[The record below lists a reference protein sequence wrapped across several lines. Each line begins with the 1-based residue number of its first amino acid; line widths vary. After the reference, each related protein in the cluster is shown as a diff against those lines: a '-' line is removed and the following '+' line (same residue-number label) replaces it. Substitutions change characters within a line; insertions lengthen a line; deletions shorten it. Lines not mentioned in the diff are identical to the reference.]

1 MKAPSITLCPH
12 HIPTSHRRRLPT
24 SDTVTV
30 MTAADNGYLAGRSI
44 IVTGAASGFG
54 RLVTALASAR
64 GANVLAADVD
74 GAGVAALA
82 AELQAQGLPV
92 QACTTDVT
100 DSAQMHAMASACVEH
115 FGAIDVLVNNAGTM
129 PLAFWADHAAA
140 ADAWS
145 RCIDINF
152 KGVVNGI
159 AAVHDQMIKQGRGH
173 VVNISSIYGNTPVA
187 GSAIYT
193 ATKAAVNVL
202 SESLRIESQ
211 GRIKVTTVKPT
222 GVIGTNLGS
231 TIINGDAM
239 IGILGQNMD
248 SFRENVVKFMT
259 PGESEGLTDPEN
271 IRYWAISPEELA
283 EQIVYVI
290 DQPWGISISDI
301 TVRASGDQYLS

>member
-1 MKAPSITLCPH
+1 M
-12 HIPTSHRRRLPT
+12 
-24 SDTVTV
+24 TV
-30 MTAADNGYLAGRSI
+30 AGNGYLSGRTI

-54 RLVTALASAR
+54 RLVTDIASQR
-64 GANVLAADVD
+64 GANVFAVDVD
-74 GAGVAALA
+74 ADGLEALL
-82 AELQAQGLPV
+82 AELQSRGQSV
-92 QACTTDVT
+92 KVCTADVT
-100 DSAQMHAMASACVEH
+100 DPQQMHAMAANCVEH
-115 FGAIDVLVNNAGTM
+115 FGAIDVLVNNAGIM

-140 ADAWS
+140 AEAWS

-159 AAVHDQMIKQGRGH
+159 AAVHDQMIKQSRGQ
-173 VVNISSIYGNTPVA
+173 VVNISSIYGNVPVA

-231 TIINGDAM
+231 TIVNGDAM
-239 IGILGQNMD
+239 IGILGQNME
-248 SFRENVVKFMT
+248 SFRENAVKFMT
-259 PGESEGLTDPEN
+259 PGESEGLTDPED

-283 EQIVYVI
+283 EQIIYVI
-290 DQPWGISISDI
+290 DQPWGVSISDI